1 MGSAVALTAQVHQS
15 SEDLRLCRLP
25 LDRELGLGRMD
36 YRVRR
41 RRHRERR
48 EDLGGWRREK

>member
-1 MGSAVALTAQVHQS
+1 MGSAVVLTAQVHQS

-36 YRVRR
+36 YRVLRL
-41 RRHRERR
+41 RHRERR
-48 EDLGGWRREK
+48 EDLGGRRREK